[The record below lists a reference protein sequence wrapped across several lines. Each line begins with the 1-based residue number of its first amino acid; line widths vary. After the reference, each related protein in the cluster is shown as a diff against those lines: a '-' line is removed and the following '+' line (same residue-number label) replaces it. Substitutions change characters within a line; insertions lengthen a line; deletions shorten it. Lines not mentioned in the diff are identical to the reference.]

1 MSGAVDAPRGRE
13 PHGTPDA
20 AHSSTGSTL
29 PVANILGPIMFT
41 PTPKVV
47 AALRERLGDDPAL
60 DAELARRRP
69 DLTRLLLIA
78 AADGE
83 PLGRELTAAVCR
95 AGCALLGE
103 RHPGASIEVRVP
115 PFAAVQIG
123 FDTGPKHTRGTPPN
137 VVEMSPETFVG
148 LAVGRLTW
156 ADAALSASGV
166 HADEAARAFPLW
178 ASGM

>member
-1 MSGAVDAPRGRE
+1 
-13 PHGTPDA
+13 
-20 AHSSTGSTL
+20 
-29 PVANILGPIMFT
+29 MFK

-47 AALRERLGDDPAL
+47 AALRERLGADPAL

-69 DLTRLLLIA
+69 DLTRILLA
-78 AADGE
+78 AASDPA

-123 FDTGPKHTRGTPPN
+123 FGTGPRHTRGTPPN
-137 VVEMSPETFVG
+137 VVEMTPETFVG
-148 LAVGRLTW
+148 LAVGRLRW
-156 ADAALSASGV
+156 PEAALNASGV
-166 HADEAARAFPLW
+166 HAGEASRAFPLSVTSHGCG
-178 ASGM
+178 APAPTA

>member
-1 MSGAVDAPRGRE
+1 
-13 PHGTPDA
+13 
-20 AHSSTGSTL
+20 
-29 PVANILGPIMFT
+29 MFK

-123 FDTGPKHTRGTPPN
+123 CDTGP
-137 VVEMSPETFVG
+137 
-148 LAVGRLTW
+148 
-156 ADAALSASGV
+156 
-166 HADEAARAFPLW
+166 
-178 ASGM
+178 